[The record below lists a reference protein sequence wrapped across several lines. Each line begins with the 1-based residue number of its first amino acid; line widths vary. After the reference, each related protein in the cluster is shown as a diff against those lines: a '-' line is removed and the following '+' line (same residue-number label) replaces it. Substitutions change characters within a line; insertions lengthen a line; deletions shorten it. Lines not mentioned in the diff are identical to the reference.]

1 MANRCPQCGHENPIG
16 LRYCEVCAAALANLC
31 PRCGTENPLG
41 FRFCGICG
49 VNLFAARWERAT
61 AQELERLRT
70 SIPGHLVERIIQE
83 ARAGRGER
91 RTVTVLFADLTGFTS
106 LSENLDPEEVFRLL
120 DTCFRAFVE
129 AIYRYEGTVDKF
141 TGDGLMALFG
151 APLAH
156 EDDPER
162 ALHAALGMQIALKE
176 CGQHLVQRLGRPL
189 ALRIGLNLGEVVVGG
204 LGSDLRLDYTAVG
217 DTVNVA
223 ARLQELAQP
232 GEVLVARSVAE
243 ATRAAFAFE
252 PLGPVE
258 VRGRREPVEV
268 YRLIGPK
275 AQRGP
280 TRGLPGAVSPLVGR
294 ARELETLLEAVRA
307 LEREGCG
314 RLVLVTGEA
323 GIGKSRLVAEALRH
337 LTSPRV
343 LVAQGASLSFTQGIS
358 YWLVQQVLR
367 SLFRVQ
373 EGMEDESLLRA
384 RARELA
390 GGAADDLLPY
400 LLHLMGVEIREE
412 ALAERLVHLEPAHL
426 RQQAFLAVREFL
438 AQVARRRPLLVVLED
453 LQWVDRPSLDLFLF
467 LLGLTRDVPFVL
479 LGLSRPEG
487 EAIQRLRAWA
497 EETRGAPFLEV
508 ALGRLPPV
516 ESDRLAA
523 HLLQTPQV
531 PQAVRE
537 WVVQRAEGNPF
548 FMEELVRMLMDRGL
562 LRQVGGKWTWVGGD
576 VSQVG
581 AVPATLQA
589 LIAARV
595 GTLAP
600 APREVLQVAAV
611 AGRSF
616 SPRLLEEAVPQERR
630 AAVRPALSLLEERG
644 LITPEERGEDL
655 FAFRHGLIR
664 DTVYGT
670 LLQSTRQDLHR
681 RVGQAMEI
689 LYQTRL
695 EEQAEVLAYHFSEG
709 RLAAKAIPYLLE
721 AGGRAA
727 ARFANEEA
735 IRFYTRA
742 LEFLQEGGDGA
753 EYRVRAHRGLG
764 DVLGFVGQYEAA
776 VQEYLAALA
785 LEEKEARPAASR
797 RIADL
802 KRRIARTYL
811 RQGNQ
816 EEALRW
822 LQQALRELDR
832 DPGAAMAVE
841 RARVYNDLGWLHFR
855 RGEMHE
861 ALAWTTRCLSIVEGT
876 DHYGELAAAYN
887 RLVGM
892 YFRLGDW
899 EQARDYAERGLRLRQ
914 RMGDT
919 YGLALSYTNLG
930 GLAMFLGDW
939 EQAIAHNLRSLEL
952 KERLGDVPGQRSS
965 CSNLGLIYLLK
976 GAFAEA
982 ERYLLRAL
990 DLAQE
995 IREHWGMTQTL
1006 ANLARLDLAR
1016 GQWDQALDRLA
1027 EAARLAEE
1035 AGAAEQQAELAWL
1048 RAEALLGLGRAE
1060 EALDQAHR
1068 AVQMADRLGDPSE
1081 RGVAQRVLGA
1091 AWASLGASDRAEE
1104 ALQRSLE
1111 LLTEARNRY
1120 ELGRTYSELGRLRR
1134 RQGLLDE
1141 ARDNLEKALA
1151 VFRHLGAAHDE
1162 RAVSGELLSLPSAS
1176 AHGQEPRG
1184 RPEEHGGF

>member
-1 MANRCPQCGHENPIG
+1 MANRCPQCGHENPLG
-16 LRYCEVCAAALANLC
+16 VRYCEACAAALANLC
-31 PRCGTENPLG
+31 PRCGTENPPG

-49 VNLFAARWERAT
+49 VNLFAARLEQAT
-61 AQELERLRT
+61 VRELERLRDF
-70 SIPGHLVERIIQE
+70 IPAHLVERITQE

-91 RTVTVLFADLTGFTS
+91 RTVTVLFADLTGFTA
-106 LSENLDPEEVFRLL
+106 LSESLDPEEVFRLL

-129 AIYRYEGTVDKF
+129 AIYRFEGTVDKF

-162 ALHAALGMQIALKE
+162 ALHAALGMQKALEE
-176 CGQHLVQRLGRPL
+176 CGQDLVRRIGRPL

-232 GEVLVARSVAE
+232 GEILVARSVAE
-243 ATRAAFAFE
+243 AARAAFTFE
-252 PLGPVE
+252 PLGLVE
-258 VRGRREPVEV
+258 IRGRREPVEA
-268 YRLIGPK
+268 YRLVGPK

-280 TRGLPGAVSPLVGR
+280 TRGLPGIQTPLVGR
-294 ARELETLLEAVRA
+294 AEELRALLGAVRA
-307 LEREGCG
+307 LERGG
-314 RLVLVTGEA
+314 SGHLILVMGEA

-337 LTSPRV
+337 LESPQV

-358 YWLVQQVLR
+358 YWLVQQVLW

-373 EGMEDESLLRA
+373 EGAEGEGLLRS
-384 RARELA
+384 RARELV
-390 GGAADDLLPY
+390 GDTADDLLPY
-400 LLHLMGVEIREE
+400 LLHLMGVELREG

-426 RQQAFLAVREFL
+426 RQQTFLAVREFL
-438 AQVARRRPLLVVLED
+438 AQVAHRRPLLLILED
-453 LQWVDRPSLDLFLF
+453 LHWVDRPSLDLFLF
-467 LLGLTRDVPFVL
+467 LLGLTRDVPL
-479 LGLSRPEG
+479 AILGLSRPEG
-487 EAIQRLRAWA
+487 EAVQRVRAWVDK
-497 EETRGAPFLEV
+497 TPGAPFVEV
-508 ALGRLPPV
+508 ALGRLPP
-516 ESDRLAA
+516 EDSDRLAA
-523 HLLQTPQV
+523 HLLRTARV
-531 PQAVRE
+531 PLSVRR
-537 WVVQRAEGNPF
+537 WVVERAEGNPF
-548 FMEELVRMLMDRGL
+548 FLEELVRMLMDRGL
-562 LRQVGGKWTWVGGD
+562 LRQVEGEWTWAGGD
-576 VSQVG
+576 VGQVG

-595 GTLAP
+595 DTLAP

-616 SPRLLEEAVPQERR
+616 SPRLLEEAMPQERR
-630 AAVRPALSLLEERG
+630 GAIRPALSLLEERG
-644 LITPEERGEDL
+644 LITPEEGGEGL

-670 LLQSTRQDLHR
+670 LLKVTRQDLHR
-681 RVGQAMEI
+681 RVGLAVET
-689 LYQTRL
+689 LYQARL
-695 EEQAEVLAYHFSEG
+695 EEQVEVLAYHFSEG
-709 RLAAKAIPYLLE
+709 RLATKAIPYLLE

-735 IRFYTRA
+735 VRFYTRA
-742 LEFLQEGGDGA
+742 LEFLREGGDGA
-753 EYRVRAHRGLG
+753 EYRARAHSGLG

-785 LEEKEARPAASR
+785 LEEEKVRPAASR

-822 LQQALRELDR
+822 LQQALRELDL

-855 RGEMHE
+855 RGEMQE

-892 YFRLGDW
+892 CFRLGDW

-930 GLAMFLGDW
+930 GLAMFMGDW
-939 EQAIAHNLRSLEL
+939 DQAIAHNQRSLEL

-990 DLAQE
+990 DLARE
-995 IREHWGMTQTL
+995 TREHWGVAQTL

-1016 GQWDQALDRLA
+1016 GQWRQALDRLA
-1027 EAARLAEE
+1027 EATRLAEE

-1060 EALDQAHR
+1060 EALDQAQR
-1068 AVQMADRLGDPSE
+1068 AVQMADHTGDLSE

-1091 AWASLGASDRAEE
+1091 AWASLGALDRAGE

-1120 ELGRTYSELGRLRR
+1120 ELGRTYGELGRLRR

-1162 RAVSGELLSLPSAS
+1162 RVVSEELLALPPA
-1176 AHGQEPRG
+1176 
-1184 RPEEHGGF
+1184 GG

>member
-1 MANRCPQCGHENPIG
+1 MGNRCPQCGHENPIG
-16 LRYCEVCAAALANLC
+16 VRYCEACAAALANLC
-31 PRCGTENPLG
+31 PRCGTENPPG

-49 VNLFAARWERAT
+49 VNLFAARLEQAT
-61 AQELERLRT
+61 LQELERLRS
-70 SIPGHLVERIIQE
+70 SIPAHLVERIIQE

-120 DTCFRAFVE
+120 DACFRAFVE
-129 AIYRYEGTVDKF
+129 VIYRFEGTVDKF

-162 ALHAALGMQIALKE
+162 ALHAALGMQAAVRE
-176 CGQHLVQRLGRPL
+176 CGQDLARRLGRPL

-223 ARLQELAQP
+223 ARLQELAHP

-243 ATRAAFAFE
+243 AAHAAFTFE

-258 VRGRREPVEV
+258 IRGRREPVEA
-268 YRLIGPK
+268 YRLVGPR
-275 AQRGP
+275 ARRGP
-280 TRGLPGAVSPLVGR
+280 TRGLPGVLTPMVGR
-294 ARELETLLEAVRA
+294 AEELETLLEAIHA
-307 LEREGCG
+307 LEREGRG

-323 GIGKSRLVAEALRH
+323 GIGKSRLVAEAMRRLEG
-337 LTSPRV
+337 PRI
-343 LVAQGASLSFTQGIS
+343 LVAQGASLSFTQNIG

-373 EGMEDESLLRA
+373 EEVEEYPLLCA
-384 RARELA
+384 RARDLV
-390 GGAADDLLPY
+390 GSAADDLLPY

-426 RQQAFLAVREFL
+426 RQQTFLAVREFL
-438 AQVARRRPLLVVLED
+438 AQVASHRPLLLILED
-453 LQWVDRPSLDLFLF
+453 LHWVDRPSLDLLLF
-467 LLGLTRDVPFVL
+467 LLGLTRDAPLAV

-487 EAIQRLRAWA
+487 EAVQRIRAWA
-497 EETRGAPFLEV
+497 EEARAAPFVEV
-508 ALGRLPPV
+508 ALDRLPPAD
-516 ESDRLAA
+516 SDRLAA
-523 HLLQTPQV
+523 QLLQTPRV
-531 PQAVRE
+531 PQVVRE
-537 WVVQRAEGNPF
+537 WVVKRAEGNPF

-562 LRQVGGKWTWVGGD
+562 LRQVGGEWVWAGGD
-576 VSQVG
+576 MGQVE

-595 GTLAP
+595 DSLAP
-600 APREVLQVAAV
+600 TPREVIQVAAV

-630 AAVRPALSLLEERG
+630 GAIRPALVVLEERG
-644 LITPEERGEDL
+644 LITPEEGGEGV

-681 RVGQAMEI
+681 RVGQAIEA
-689 LYQTRL
+689 LYQAHL
-695 EEQAEVLAYHFSEG
+695 EEQAEVLAYHFSEA

-742 LEFLQEGGDGA
+742 LEFLEEEGDGA
-753 EYRVRAHRGLG
+753 EHRVRAHSGLG

-776 VQEYLAALA
+776 VQEYRAALA
-785 LEEKEARPAASR
+785 LEEGKARPAASR

-822 LQQALRELDR
+822 LQQALRELDL

-855 RGEMHE
+855 RGEMQE

-899 EQARDYAERGLRLRQ
+899 EQARDYAQRGLRLRQ

-930 GLAMFLGDW
+930 GLAMFMGDW
-939 EQAIAHNLRSLEL
+939 DQAIAHNQRSLEL

-976 GAFAEA
+976 GAFSEA
-982 ERYLLRAL
+982 ERYLQRAL

-995 IREHWGMTQTL
+995 TREHWGIAQTL

-1016 GQWDQALDRLA
+1016 GQQKQALDRLA

-1035 AGAAEQQAELAWL
+1035 AGAVEQQAELAWL
-1048 RAEALLGLGRAE
+1048 RAEALLGLGQTQ
-1060 EALDQAHR
+1060 EALDWAQQ
-1068 AVQMADRLGDPSE
+1068 AVQMAERTGDPSE

-1091 AWASLGASDRAEE
+1091 VWASLGALDRAEE
-1104 ALQRSLE
+1104 AFQASLE
-1111 LLTEARNRY
+1111 ILTEAHNRY
-1120 ELGRTYSELGRLRR
+1120 ELGRTYGELGRLRR
-1134 RQGLLDE
+1134 RQGLRDE

-1151 VFRHLGAAHDE
+1151 IFRHLGAAHDE
-1162 RAVSGELLSLPSAS
+1162 RVVSEELLALPSAT
-1176 AHGQEPRG
+1176 AHGPAPSAEQGEGRG
-1184 RPEEHGGF
+1184 

>member
-1 MANRCPQCGHENPIG
+1 MGNRCPQCGHVNPIG
-16 LRYCEVCAAALANLC
+16 ARYCEVCAAALANLC
-31 PRCGTENPLG
+31 PRCGTENPPG

-49 VNLFAARWERAT
+49 VNLFAARLEQAT
-61 AQELERLRT
+61 TQELERLRS
-70 SIPGHLVERIIQE
+70 SIPAHLVERIVQE

-129 AIYRYEGTVDKF
+129 AIYRFEGTVDKF

-156 EDDPER
+156 EDDAER
-162 ALHAALGMQIALKE
+162 ALHAALGLQAAVKE
-176 CGQHLVQRLGRPL
+176 GGQDLSRRLGRPL
-189 ALRIGLNLGEVVVGG
+189 ALRIGLNMGEVVVGG

-223 ARLQELAQP
+223 ARLQELARP
-232 GEVLVARSVAE
+232 GEILVARSVAE
-243 ATRAAFAFE
+243 AARAAFTFE

-268 YRLIGPK
+268 YRLVGPR

-280 TRGLPGAVSPLVGR
+280 TRGLPGILTPLVGR
-294 ARELETLLEAVRA
+294 AEELGTLVGALQA
-307 LEREGCG
+307 LEREARG
-314 RLVLVTGEA
+314 RLILVTGEA

-337 LTSPRV
+337 LEGHRI
-343 LVAQGASLSFTQGIS
+343 LVAQGASLSFTQSIG
-358 YWLVQQVLR
+358 YWLVQQALR
-367 SLFRVQ
+367 SLFRVRGGA
-373 EGMEDESLLRA
+373 EEDALIRA

-390 GGAADDLLPY
+390 GDAADELLPY
-400 LLHLMGVEIREE
+400 LLHLMEVEVREE
-412 ALAERLVHLEPAHL
+412 SAAERLVHLEPALL
-426 RQQAFLAVREFL
+426 RQQTFLAVREFL
-438 AQVARRRPLLVVLED
+438 AQVALRRPLLLILED
-453 LQWVDRPSLDLFLF
+453 LHWVDRPSLDLLLF
-467 LLGLTRDVPFVL
+467 LLGLTRDVPL
-479 LGLSRPEG
+479 AILGLSRPEG
-487 EAIQRLRAWA
+487 EAVQRMRAWA
-497 EETRGAPFLEV
+497 EDMHAPHFLEV
-508 ALGRLPPV
+508 ALGRLPPGD
-516 ESDRLAA
+516 SDRLAA
-523 HLLQTPQV
+523 HLLQTPGV
-531 PQAVRE
+531 PQPVRE
-537 WVVQRAEGNPF
+537 WVVERAEGNPF

-562 LRQVGGKWTWVGGD
+562 LRQVGGEWAWVGGD
-576 VSQVG
+576 VNQVE
-581 AVPATLQA
+581 AVPSTLQA

-595 GTLAP
+595 DTLAP

-616 SPRLLEEAVPQERR
+616 SPRLLEEAVPRERR
-630 AAVRPALSLLEERG
+630 EAIWPSLSVLEERG
-644 LITPEERGEDL
+644 LITAEGGGEEQ

-670 LLQSTRQDLHR
+670 LLQDTRQDLHR
-681 RVGQAMEI
+681 RVGQAIET
-689 LYQTRL
+689 LYQARL

-742 LEFLQEGGDGA
+742 LEFLKEEGDGT
-753 EYRVRAHRGLG
+753 EYRVRAHSGLG

-785 LEEKEARPAASR
+785 LEEQGARPAVSR

-816 EEALRW
+816 EEALQW
-822 LQQALRELDR
+822 LQQALRELDL

-855 RGEMHE
+855 RGEMQE

-939 EQAIAHNLRSLEL
+939 DQAIAHNQRSLEL

-982 ERYLLRAL
+982 EKYLQRAL
-990 DLAQE
+990 NLARE
-995 IREHWGMTQTL
+995 TREHWGMAQTL
-1006 ANLARLDLAR
+1006 ANLTRLDLAR
-1016 GQWDQALDRLA
+1016 GQWGQALDRLA
-1027 EAARLAEE
+1027 EATRLAEE

-1060 EALDQAHR
+1060 EALDQAQQ
-1068 AVQMADRLGDPSE
+1068 AVRMADRTGDLSE

-1091 AWASLGASDRAEE
+1091 AWAGLGVLDRAEE
-1104 ALQRSLE
+1104 AFRRSLE

-1120 ELGRTYSELGRLRR
+1120 ELGRTYGELGRLYR
-1134 RQGLLDE
+1134 RQGFLDE

-1151 VFRHLGAAHDE
+1151 IFRHLGAAHDE
-1162 RAVSGELLSLPSAS
+1162 RAVSEALLALQSTTARSPGPL
-1176 AHGQEPRG
+1176 
-1184 RPEEHGGF
+1184 